1 VELGPLGLTIVT
13 VALDTDVEAA
23 RPFHEAANPT
33 HPSLVDQSHRLVEL
47 FGITNVPFGLWVDET
62 GTIVRPPEV
71 AFLAREPRPGDPS
84 PEEARE
90 RMLAQIPPERRAVVE
105 AMTRNSSEADRARY
119 EELRDGQVH
128 RWADLVMKDIEQAG
142 QQEFLNWICLG
153 GALAELRYTPN
164 IIDFIQTYI
173 FNSSKCFMTARA

>member
-1 VELGPLGLTIVT
+1 VLLG
-13 VALDTDVEAA
+13 
-23 RPFHEAANPT
+23 
-33 HPSLVDQSHRLVEL
+33 SSSWSHAFLVEKHHL
-47 FGITNVPFGLWVDET
+47 LWPD
-62 GTIVRPPEV
+62 I
-71 AFLAREPRPGDPS
+71 
-84 PEEARE
+84 
-90 RMLAQIPPERRAVVE
+90 
-105 AMTRNSSEADRARY
+105 EADRARY